1 MAKKG
6 TFNSPFFGNFATRLH
21 GTPVRFGIL
30 LGQRVE
36 ASLGDV
42 VLAAV
47 TPQVPKEDG
56 EAPPIKDVATLL
68 KSQQGDS
75 SFANWAAQHIDSLSK
90 LVPGGIVPLGCFVVA
105 SEATVKDLAP
115 QLVPPMR
122 NLIDPLVLSI
132 DPSSRK
138 TSWLQLNTGPK
149 PALRQA
155 QMKPEA
161 YKEHLLLWTTTEVD
175 VMSPFDGS
183 LPHDGA
189 DTAELVEQTSR
200 FVDEDLRKR
209 CCCVLSS
216 SQVVDFASEAHV
228 SAIAAKGAEDLRIGF
243 LRSGTVRSGGSE
255 IGCRVRA
262 TIAASVLILRR
273 NVEFRHAV
281 EQLRKEV
288 AKTATER
295 VQVALDD
302 CPGELGGKRLDLP
315 WRSFHMPQDLE
326 LPLWFGD
333 YCMKDEERAEGRERL
348 GFFLGAQPDMLEQ
361 APDHL
366 DEQKILTAKHPGTYG
381 PEPADVKPKHASNPT
396 EDMQDPGPPKGPI
409 AACVGIAVLIVAVA
423 IPLLR

>member
-1 MAKKG
+1 MAQELFIG
-6 TFNSPFFGNFATRLH
+6 RLAR
-21 GTPVRFGIL
+21 GSSC
-30 LGQRVE
+30 
-36 ASLGDV
+36 ASLDHMS
-42 VLAAV
+42 
-47 TPQVPKEDG
+47 E
-56 EAPPIKDVATLL
+56 
-68 KSQQGDS
+68 
-75 SFANWAAQHIDSLSK
+75 
-90 LVPGGIVPLGCFVVA
+90 PG
-105 SEATVKDLAP
+105 
-115 QLVPPMR
+115 
-122 NLIDPLVLSI
+122 
-132 DPSSRK
+132 
-138 TSWLQLNTGPK
+138 
-149 PALRQA
+149 
-155 QMKPEA
+155 
-161 YKEHLLLWTTTEVD
+161 
-175 VMSPFDGS
+175 
-183 LPHDGA
+183 
-189 DTAELVEQTSR
+189 R

-361 APDHL
+361 D
-366 DEQKILTAKHPGTYG
+366 
-381 PEPADVKPKHASNPT
+381 
-396 EDMQDPGPPKGPI
+396 
-409 AACVGIAVLIVAVA
+409 
-423 IPLLR
+423 

>member
-1 MAKKG
+1 MAQELFIG
-6 TFNSPFFGNFATRLH
+6 RLAR
-21 GTPVRFGIL
+21 GSSC
-30 LGQRVE
+30 
-36 ASLGDV
+36 ASLDHMS
-42 VLAAV
+42 
-47 TPQVPKEDG
+47 E
-56 EAPPIKDVATLL
+56 
-68 KSQQGDS
+68 
-75 SFANWAAQHIDSLSK
+75 
-90 LVPGGIVPLGCFVVA
+90 PG
-105 SEATVKDLAP
+105 
-115 QLVPPMR
+115 
-122 NLIDPLVLSI
+122 
-132 DPSSRK
+132 
-138 TSWLQLNTGPK
+138 
-149 PALRQA
+149 
-155 QMKPEA
+155 
-161 YKEHLLLWTTTEVD
+161 
-175 VMSPFDGS
+175 
-183 LPHDGA
+183 
-189 DTAELVEQTSR
+189 R

-361 APDHL
+361 AGQEIVFRDSKSLGPAAGL
-366 DEQKILTAKHPGTYG
+366 KTAKSRSCLWTCRHTG

-409 AACVGIAVLIVAVA
+409 AACVGIAVLIVAPFCFRALPAAAMRMLNHVA
-423 IPLLR
+423 RSSRLARALAAASLRRTFSSSSKVVGSPDEAIRDIRDGATLCVGGFGLCGIPENLLDALKKKGVKDLTAVSNNAGVDDFGLGLLLQSRQIKRMISSYVGENKLFEELLG

>member
-1 MAKKG
+1 MAQELFIG
-6 TFNSPFFGNFATRLH
+6 RLAR
-21 GTPVRFGIL
+21 GSSC
-30 LGQRVE
+30 
-36 ASLGDV
+36 ASLDHMS
-42 VLAAV
+42 
-47 TPQVPKEDG
+47 E
-56 EAPPIKDVATLL
+56 
-68 KSQQGDS
+68 
-75 SFANWAAQHIDSLSK
+75 
-90 LVPGGIVPLGCFVVA
+90 PG
-105 SEATVKDLAP
+105 
-115 QLVPPMR
+115 
-122 NLIDPLVLSI
+122 
-132 DPSSRK
+132 
-138 TSWLQLNTGPK
+138 
-149 PALRQA
+149 
-155 QMKPEA
+155 
-161 YKEHLLLWTTTEVD
+161 
-175 VMSPFDGS
+175 
-183 LPHDGA
+183 
-189 DTAELVEQTSR
+189 R